1 MHDDLFFSPSVFAEL
16 IIPKHPLLFF
26 LSFLLSSMR
35 RTIIALFLTCLCLAL
50 TASYVIV
57 YPRNQ
62 AVLTMETSSSTPSS
76 SSSFQGHVISAKMNN
91 ATIK

>member
-1 MHDDLFFSPSVFAEL
+1 
-16 IIPKHPLLFF
+16 
-26 LSFLLSSMR
+26 MR

-62 AVLTMETSSSTPSS
+62 AILTMESSSSS
-76 SSSFQGHVISAKMNN
+76 SSQPATSSFQGHVISAKMNN

>member
-1 MHDDLFFSPSVFAEL
+1 
-16 IIPKHPLLFF
+16 
-26 LSFLLSSMR
+26 MR

>member
-1 MHDDLFFSPSVFAEL
+1 MLQNTVVPYHLFLFST
-16 IIPKHPLLFF
+16 
-26 LSFLLSSMR
+26 MR

-50 TASYVIV
+50 TASYVII

-62 AVLTMETSSSTPSS
+62 AVLTVEEASSPPPP
-76 SSSFQGHVISAKMNN
+76 SFQGHVISAKMNN